1 MNRHSPGNSEAVVRR
16 GSAAGGSIY
25 LTFDDGPD
33 RQWTPRLLDLLAET
47 AVPATFF
54 LIGRQASHYPELL
67 RRMIA
72 LGHEV
77 GNHTWSHRH
86 PWTMTTRT
94 ARREVRDGATALA
107 DILGRQPTSFRPPH
121 GRQRRCM
128 IDEAKATGQTVI
140 LWSLSAVDWG
150 PLGSARGIAHRL
162 NTAQAGDIVLMHDGG
177 QGINHP
183 GELAKAL
190 PEFLASL
197 SRRGLVPSLFL
208 ESQVVMQQHP

>member
-1 MNRHSPGNSEAVVRR
+1 MILRNPEAVVRR
-16 GSAAGGSIY
+16 GSAAGDGIY

-47 AVPATFF
+47 AVSATFF
-54 LIGRQASHYPELL
+54 LIGRQASHSPKLL

-107 DILGRQPTSFRPPH
+107 DILGRPSAFFRPPH
-121 GRQRRCM
+121 GRLRQCM
-128 IDEAKATGQTVI
+128 IDEAHAMGQTVT

-150 PLGSARGIAHRL
+150 PLGSAHGIVRRL
-162 NTAQAGDIVLMHDGG
+162 SAAQAGDIVLMHDGG

-183 GELAKAL
+183 GELVKAL

-197 SRRGLVPSLFL
+197 SRRGLVPSLF
-208 ESQVVMQQHP
+208 